1 MNLCGTTTVFQHA
14 GAMQLLEEAWTKKV
28 PSVVHNIS
36 YLWDLLTQI
45 ADAADDAVRCVLD
58 ALNESGTNWA
68 DIVRRTVNQ
77 HLVSKQSLMLRLI
90 IATGPYFDRE
100 YDFKTLIKNIP
111 PCMNDIQGR
120 NVEQD
125 VFLIIQSRA
134 AELELSRDNTQY
146 PIRALLKR
154 QGQSRTFLWL
164 RIVFEYLENE
174 PMLENA
180 SAAQIDSLVRSV
192 PKKLDEV
199 YKRCLQ
205 QAPIRGLRR
214 SLFTLL

>member
-1 MNLCGTTTVFQHA
+1 MTVFQHA
-14 GAMQLLEEAWTKKV
+14 GAMQLLEEAWEKKG
-28 PSVVHNIS
+28 PSIVHDIS

-45 ADAADDAVRCVLD
+45 ADAADDAILCVLD
-58 ALNESGTNWA
+58 ALNESGTDRA
-68 DIVRRTVNQ
+68 DIVMRTVN
-77 HLVSKQSLMLRLI
+77 HHFVSKISLKLRLI
-90 IATGPYFDRE
+90 IATRPYFDRE
-100 YDFKTLIKNIP
+100 YGFKTLIKNIP
-111 PCMNDIQGR
+111 PCMNDIQRR
-120 NVEQD
+120 NVEHD
-125 VFLIIQSRA
+125 VFLIFQSRA

-180 SAAQIDSLVRSV
+180 STAQIDSLVRFV
-192 PKKLDEV
+192 PKELDEV
-199 YKRCLQ
+199 YEKMLATSSNQRI
-205 QAPIRGLRR
+205 AK